1 MYENSNAKQAFAV
14 AMNNNPHF
22 AALNSITS
30 GFYDPQINSA
40 ENQAKLYENFA
51 KMNLHQKHAKDLNQQ
66 QFDFNKELA
75 QLQFNHNKELAQMQ
89 HDLQQKADKDRWLRD
104 MRTKLASKISDIKD
118 EQDVYNSIKFLNDP
132 NSLSPQQN
140 AAQNFVPEFTSMSNN
155 GQISPVNFSNMEQ
168 GSGNVIPNVAQMQAQ
183 GNIADNLTA
192 LSMLSEPEQK
202 QIQQRRDNAQ
212 KLSEQQRD
220 YAPLNAERDA
230 INQEYRK
237 INAYQPRD
245 LSKTE
250 KSTSTTSPRFAAVLD
265 TVLPRSLFGENTRD
279 SIRNIATNAG
289 GFVPNDYNPS
299 DFFGHGS
306 VLRDLERQ
314 LDTALEIAHNFG
326 GKVMNKNDPDFQ
338 NYVSKYNLQGVLQAS
353 GLSLQ
358 QAFVIYT
365 PQGLKLVQF
374 GPNMTDDYKR
384 EFGVYDVIITPSGA
398 VLQEG

>member
-22 AALNSITS
+22 AALNAITS

-51 KMNLHQKHAKDLNQQ
+51 KMNLQQQHAKQLQQ
-66 QFDFNKELA
+66 Q
-75 QLQFNHNKELAQMQ
+75 Q
-89 HDLQQKADKDRWLRD
+89 HDLQQKAEQDRWLRN
-104 MRTKLASKISDIKD
+104 MRTALAPKISNIKD
-118 EQDVYNSIKFLNDP
+118 EQDVYNVIKFTNDP

-140 AAQNFVPEFTSMSNN
+140 SAQNFVPEFTPMSNN
-155 GQISPVNFSNMEQ
+155 GQGGPVNFANMEQ
-168 GSGNVIPNVAQMQAQ
+168 GTGNSVPNVAQMQAQ

-192 LSMLSEPEQK
+192 LSMLSEPEQA

-212 KLSEQQRD
+212 KLAEQQRD
-220 YAPLNAERDA
+220 YAPLNAERDK

-237 INAYQPRD
+237 LNAYQPRD

-250 KSTSTTSPRFAAVLD
+250 KSMSTTSPNLAAVID
-265 TVLPRSLFGENTRD
+265 TLIPRSFFGENTID
-279 SIRNIATNAG
+279 NVRNIATNAG
-289 GFVPNDYNPS
+289 GYVPSDYNPS
-299 DFFGHGS
+299 DFFGHGT

-314 LDTALEIAHNFG
+314 YDTVNEIANNFG
-326 GKVMNKNDPDFQ
+326 GKVLDKRDPDFQ

-353 GLSLQ
+353 GLNLQ
-358 QAFVIYT
+358 QAFVIHT
-365 PQGLKLVQF
+365 PRGLKLVQF
-374 GPNMTDDYKR
+374 GPNMTDDYNR